1 MACYLDLYRCWEG
14 FLLVI
19 PRGHQCGRTPSC
31 WCVRLSPRNSVSR
44 PKTVVNVVLIL
55 EHSPGLTWRDIQ
67 HLCVQ
72 SAVSINPED
81 PDWETTATGRK
92 YSYKYGYG
100 RLDAYRFVEMAR
112 DWNMVKPQAW
122 ILMAAVEIEGAKM
135 VNGTMVGGEPITK
148 AGVKSTMKVT
158 AAQMVGNNF
167 EKLEHVTVKVWIDH
181 TRRGDVEVSLTSP
194 NGIRSVLAG
203 PRKFDE
209 SPTGFPGW
217 QFMTLKHW

>member
-1 MACYLDLYRCWEG
+1 MACNLDLHRRREG

-19 PRGHQCGRTPSC
+19 PRRHQCRSTLSC
-31 WCVRLSPRNSVSR
+31 RCVRLSSRNSVSR
-44 PKTVVNVVLIL
+44 PKTLSKWVLIF
-55 EHSPGLTWRDIQ
+55 EYSPDLTWRDIQ
-67 HLCVQ
+67 HLCVR
-72 SAVSINPED
+72 SAVPISPED
-81 PDWETTATGRK
+81 PDWDTTATERK

-112 DWNMVKPQAW
+112 DWKIVKPQAW
-122 ILMAAVEIEGAKM
+122 IFMTAVEIEGAKM
-135 VNGTMVGGEPITK
+135 TNGAMEGGETITR

-167 EKLEHVTVKVWIDH
+167 EKLEHVTVKVWINH

-209 SPTGFPGW
+209 STMGFVGW
-217 QFMTLKHW
+217 RFMTLKHW